1 MAMCN
6 TETTNKKKVRVWEAE
21 GSNNNNCDDN
31 RDSSGGEMLCVIR
44 MKIADVSFYW
54 FHGQD

>member
-1 MAMCN
+1 MCN